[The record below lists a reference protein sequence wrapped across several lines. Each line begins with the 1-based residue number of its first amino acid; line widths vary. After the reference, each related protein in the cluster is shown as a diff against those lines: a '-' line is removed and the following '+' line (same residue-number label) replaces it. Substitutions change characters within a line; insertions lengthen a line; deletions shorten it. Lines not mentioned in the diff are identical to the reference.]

1 MNLTYDKIAT
11 NLNTAASTAYSI
23 FTRFQ
28 QTGKVDP
35 VLSEQRRELRK
46 LSVHEEIYTVGM
58 VLEDPSM
65 YLSEVCHELEE
76 AMGVVVTPPTI
87 CRLLRRYG
95 ITQKKIQQVALQRCY
110 TLRGAFMAQCLLFNP
125 DQFVFIDETGSDA
138 RDHIRKYGYA
148 LAPAQNKRLLSRGQR
163 VNAILLA

>member
-1 MNLTYDKIAT
+1 M
-11 NLNTAASTAYSI
+11 
-23 FTRFQ
+23 Q
-28 QTGKVDP
+28 QAQYIYEV
-35 VLSEQRRELRK
+35 SANRK
-46 LSVHEEIYTVGM
+46 SRPCTERTKERAEKELSVHEEIYTVGM

-76 AMGVVVTPPTI
+76 AMGVPPTI

-95 ITQKKIQQVALQRCY
+95 ITRKKIQQVALQRCY

-148 LAPAQNKRLLSRGQR
+148 IRGLAPQNKTPVESWGKELML
-163 VNAILLA
+163 LLA